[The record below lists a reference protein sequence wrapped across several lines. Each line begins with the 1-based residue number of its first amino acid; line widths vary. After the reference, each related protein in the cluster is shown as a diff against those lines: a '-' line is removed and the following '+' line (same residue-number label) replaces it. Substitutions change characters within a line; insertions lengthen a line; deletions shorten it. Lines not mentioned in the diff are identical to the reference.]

1 MPAAAI
7 RTAHRR
13 PKEQCLQP
21 TNLAKQPFQPH
32 TYCPKAPEDT
42 VCDTPSIQSKMRGQV
57 IAGQGY
63 PMLCSLQRVIG
74 PPFRGREEDCL
85 KPREQGNK
93 KSRMNKGFGNKP
105 NTRSHGPGSLG
116 FETLAPNHSLS
127 AIQLWIVCWV
137 SLLICVFRITQIQES
152 KHFWYRSIICYAS

>member
-1 MPAAAI
+1 
-7 RTAHRR
+7 
-13 PKEQCLQP
+13 
-21 TNLAKQPFQPH
+21 
-32 TYCPKAPEDT
+32 
-42 VCDTPSIQSKMRGQV
+42 MRGQV

-74 PPFRGREEDCL
+74 PPFRGREEDCR

-116 FETLAPNHSLS
+116 FETLALITRCLLFSYGLS
-127 AIQLWIVCWV
+127 VGY
-137 SLLICVFRITQIQES
+137 
-152 KHFWYRSIICYAS
+152 HF